1 MVPSDAKDP
10 FYTNWT
16 KEGPLMNGL
25 VNPIVN
31 STGDDPSTA
40 WQNPA
45 KTGES
50 AATVGLG
57 CGRCRDS
64 DGRPLRRTEWTLIGN
79 QQCKSELDEAN
90 GGGGGAPICAT
101 TPPAPTRTLPSDSQP
116 TSDALTAGCCCGVN
130 RRLD

>member
-1 MVPSDAKDP
+1 MAVVPSDAKDP

-45 KTGES
+45 KTGER

-57 CGRCRDS
+57 
-64 DGRPLRRTEWTLIGN
+64 LL
-79 QQCKSELDEAN
+79 
-90 GGGGGAPICAT
+90 
-101 TPPAPTRTLPSDSQP
+101 LP
-116 TSDALTAGCCCGVN
+116 
-130 RRLD
+130 RL

>member
-1 MVPSDAKDP
+1 MWQTRVCATRTWTATSSARPASLCDPASLQQPTNQTIQPSHQPKLTICCGLQYVAVVPSDAKDP

-45 KTGES
+45 KTGAS
-50 AATVGLG
+50 SKGRLGLV
-57 CGRCRDS
+57 
-64 DGRPLRRTEWTLIGN
+64 
-79 QQCKSELDEAN
+79 
-90 GGGGGAPICAT
+90 
-101 TPPAPTRTLPSDSQP
+101 LP
-116 TSDALTAGCCCGVN
+116 
-130 RRLD
+130 RL